1 MGDRMLVYLTVG
13 PLTENQKT
21 RLPEVMARFME
32 DLGIDYD
39 PEPFTGDP
47 ARIRFTLEEIN
58 HGLAR
63 LGTEFGRL
71 EFLIDEK
78 IPYRVTD
85 DGGNY
90 LNGSDAIWHPDF
102 GEKLVLRRQ
111 ANKEMNVVISEQFV
125 ENLAGLDNETIGR
138 ALRGL
143 TKTDPSDPELEKA
156 FRLVRVY
163 VARQRET
170 VSEEKAGS

>member
-13 PLTENQKT
+13 PLTENQTT

-47 ARIRFTLEEIN
+47 ARIRFTLEEVN
-58 HGLAR
+58 YGLAG

-102 GEKLVLRRQ
+102 GEKWVLRRQ
-111 ANKEMNVVISEQFV
+111 ANKEMSVVISEQLV

-143 TKTDPSDPELEKA
+143 IKTDPSDPELEKA
-156 FRLVRVY
+156 FRLVRGYIAERV
-163 VARQRET
+163 
-170 VSEEKAGS
+170 